1 MLEHVRDD
9 ELMDAAEGTASAGA
23 RRHVQAC
30 AACRERVE
38 AAASG
43 LDLAQ
48 DADVPEPSP
57 LYWEAFRRQV
67 GRKVGAERRWRP
79 AAWAP
84 ALAAAAVAVIAIGLL
99 TPNRQPAQPTSTVPA
114 WSASLPSTED
124 DSGLAQLS
132 ALAAEAEDMAFAGCN
147 GIADCLSGLSEE
159 ETLALADVL
168 SQELGTGSD
177 L

>member
-1 MLEHVRDD
+1 MLEHVHDD
-9 ELMDAAEGTASAGA
+9 ELMDAAEGIASADV

-38 AAASG
+38 ATASG
-43 LDLAQ
+43 LALAQ
-48 DADVPEPSP
+48 AADVPEPSP

-79 AAWAP
+79 AA
-84 ALAAAAVAVIAIGLL
+84 LAAAAVAVIAIGLL
-99 TPNRQPAQPTSTVPA
+99 TPNRQPAQPTSTLPA
-114 WSASLPSTED
+114 WSASPPSAED

-132 ALAAEAEDMAFAGCN
+132 ALATDAEGMALAGCR
-147 GIADCLSGLSEE
+147 GVADCLSGLSAE
-159 ETLALADVL
+159 ETMALADVL
-168 SQELGTGSD
+168 SQELETGSD

>member
-1 MLEHVRDD
+1 MLEHVHDD
-9 ELMDAAEGTASAGA
+9 ELMDAAEGIASADV

-38 AAASG
+38 ATASG

-48 DADVPEPSP
+48 AADVPEPSP

-79 AAWAP
+79 AAWA
-84 ALAAAAVAVIAIGLL
+84 AAAVAVIAIGLL
-99 TPNRQPAQPTSTVPA
+99 TPNRQPAQPTSTLPA
-114 WSASLPSTED
+114 WSASPLSAED

-132 ALAAEAEDMAFAGCN
+132 ALATEAEEIALAGCS
-147 GIADCLSGLSEE
+147 GVADCLSGLSNE
-159 ETLALADVL
+159 ETMALADVL
-168 SQELGTGSD
+168 SQELETGSD

>member
-1 MLEHVRDD
+1 VRDD
-9 ELMDAAEGTASAGA
+9 ELMDAAEGTASAGV

-30 AACRERVE
+30 AACRERVQD
-38 AAASG
+38 AASG
-43 LDLAQ
+43 LDLARA
-48 DADVPEPSP
+48 ADVPEPSP

-84 ALAAAAVAVIAIGLL
+84 ALAAAAVAVMAIGLL
-99 TPNRQPAQPTSTVPA
+99 TPDRQALQPTSTLPA
-114 WSASLPSTED
+114 WSASLPSAEEEG
-124 DSGLAQLS
+124 GLAQLS
-132 ALAAEAEDMAFAGCN
+132 TLATEAEDLALAGCS
-147 GIADCLSGLSEE
+147 GVADCLSGLSEE
-159 ETLALADVL
+159 ETMALADLL